1 MISLH
6 VPLGQNSKADPGHAA
21 EITTLSWFGKA
32 LVSLQQK
39 NMQTLCLKE
48 KYVKQTENNEGRA
61 TYSL

>member
-39 NMQTLCLKE
+39 
-48 KYVKQTENNEGRA
+48 KYA
-61 TYSL
+61 DSLPQRKICKAY